1 MALFERFIDTIF
13 LKESNSLERQIE
25 ELKSIQDK
33 VKEKDRIA
41 QDIKLLEYGLYGE
54 KEIAFEL
61 KNANL
66 GMYVLSDV
74 ILECE
79 GLKAQIDYIIVTKGY
94 TYLVECKNLIG
105 DITVDSKGEF
115 RREYFYNGRKVKESM
130 YSPYAQAERHKD
142 ILVKIWLKK
151 SGFIKTLLFEKGFK
165 QNYKVLVVLA
175 NSKGI
180 LNTKYAPKE
189 IRNCTIRVDN
199 LVSYI
204 KRDLE
209 NYDSTLF
216 SSKKMMNEI
225 ANGFLNDNVQNY
237 DYSKKYTF
245 ISADANADANSN
257 YEDLMLALKEF
268 RKKKA
273 KEKGIP
279 AYYIF
284 TDDELERMLRANIS
298 SLEGLKESKILSET
312 KVKFHGQEIVEI
324 LSEYQ
329 KVG

>member
-151 SGFIKTLLFEKGFK
+151 SGFKRFYLK
-165 QNYKVLVVLA
+165 KVL
-175 NSKGI
+175 N
-180 LNTKYAPKE
+180 
-189 IRNCTIRVDN
+189 RTIR
-199 LVSYI
+199 S
-204 KRDLE
+204 
-209 NYDSTLF
+209 
-216 SSKKMMNEI
+216 
-225 ANGFLNDNVQNY
+225 
-237 DYSKKYTF
+237 
-245 ISADANADANSN
+245 
-257 YEDLMLALKEF
+257 
-268 RKKKA
+268 
-273 KEKGIP
+273 
-279 AYYIF
+279 
-284 TDDELERMLRANIS
+284 
-298 SLEGLKESKILSET
+298 
-312 KVKFHGQEIVEI
+312 
-324 LSEYQ
+324 
-329 KVG
+329 